1 MEECSLIPMGGYVL
15 VGGRSRRMGRDKAF
29 MRVQGRLLF
38 LRAAELLQQQLA
50 SVTLLGPAGRYGGY
64 GFPVIPDRLPNRG
77 PLMALCTGL
86 ESSNYD
92 WNVFLACDLPFV
104 DHTFLH
110 LLVERALASRAHVV
124 VPHTSEGWQPL
135 CAAYNRKCIPAV
147 KHALREGRD
156 KVTNVFSLLSVDPIT
171 TRELDLAGICAQ
183 AFHNMNTMKDWDMAR
198 HQLDVA

>member
-1 MEECSLIPMGGYVL
+1 MCSLIPMGGYVL

-29 MRVQGRLLF
+29 MRVQGRPLF
-38 LRAAELLQQQLA
+38 LRAAELLRQQLA
-50 SVTLLGPAGRYGGY
+50 GVALLGPAGRFGGY

-104 DHTFLH
+104 GHAFLR

-135 CAAYNRKCIPAV
+135 CAAYNKSCLPALN
-147 KHALREGRD
+147 HALQEGRD
-156 KVTNVFSLLSVDPIT
+156 KISSVFRLLPVDPIT
-171 TRELDLAGICAQ
+171 TRELDSAGICAQ
-183 AFHNMNTMKDWDMAR
+183 TFHNMNTMKDWSMAKR
-198 HQLDVA
+198 QLEAA